1 MEFQMNLQLNA
12 KQKNEIESIL
22 KEAYFRSDMFEYTM
36 RQSECVSV
44 YVRHA
49 YRAADGYE
57 PTTAQ
62 TFCLKANP
70 DYFFTFERGDKTVF
84 YASCSPELD
93 IGPII
98 KAPRWDG
105 LLGAFTAW
113 LEVLK
118 IQIEADNIVPS
129 KSQTFVDMVRSKD
142 FSQIKN
148 EFRRAEQQCASD
160 PPAAVA
166 AASSMIESACKL
178 YISDHKLSL
187 PMKATIKP
195 LWSLV
200 SQDILSGSPD
210 IVKDDIQR
218 ILSGLTS
225 VVDGLGSLRTH
236 ASSAHGRDRSEPE
249 VGVPE
254 ALLAIHASQTLVLFM
269 LQKWK

>member
-1 MEFQMNLQLNA
+1 MNLQLNA
-12 KQKNEIESIL
+12 KQNNEIETIL
-22 KEAYFRSDMFEYTM
+22 KKAQLQPEMFEYST

-49 YRAADGYE
+49 YRALDGYE

-62 TFCLKANP
+62 AICLRANSN
-70 DYFFTFERGDKTVF
+70 YFFTFERDDKNVF
-84 YASCSPELD
+84 FASCFPELD

-98 KAPRWDG
+98 KATQWDG
-105 LLGAFTAW
+105 LLSAFCDW

-118 IQIEADNIVPS
+118 VQIEADNIAPT
-129 KSQTFVDMVRSKD
+129 KSQTFLDMLHSRD
-142 FSQIKN
+142 LSQIKN
-148 EFRRAEQQCASD
+148 EFRRAEQQCTYD
-160 PPAAVA
+160 PPTAVA

-178 YISDHKLSL
+178 YIADHSLSL

-200 SQDILSGSPD
+200 SKDILSDYPA

-218 ILSGLTS
+218 LLSGLTS

>member
-1 MEFQMNLQLNA
+1 MNLQLNA

-22 KEAYFRSDMFEYTM
+22 KETHFRPDMFEYTM

-62 TFCLKANP
+62 ALCLKANP
-70 DYFFTFERGDKTVF
+70 NYFFTFERDDKTVF

-118 IQIEADNIVPS
+118 VQIEADNIVPS

-178 YISDHKLSL
+178 YISDHNLSL
-187 PMKATIKP
+187 PTKATIKP

-200 SQDILSGSPD
+200 SQDILSGAPD

>member
-1 MEFQMNLQLNA
+1 MKTPITLQLNA
-12 KQKNEIESIL
+12 KQKREIETLL
-22 KEAYFRSDMFEYTM
+22 KEANFQPEMFEFTT
-36 RQSECVSV
+36 RQSDCVSV

-49 YRAADGYE
+49 YRALDGYE
-57 PTTAQ
+57 PSSAQ
-62 TFCLKANP
+62 AIILRANP
-70 DYFFTFERGDKTVF
+70 NYFFTFERNDKNVL

-98 KAPRWDG
+98 KASQWDG
-105 LLGAFTAW
+105 LLNAFYDW

-118 IQIEADNIVPS
+118 YQIEADNIGPS
-129 KSQTFVDMVRSKD
+129 KSQTFVDMLHSRD

-148 EFRRAEQQCASD
+148 EFRRAEQQCSAD

-166 AASSMIESACKL
+166 AASSMVEAACKL
-178 YISDHKLSL
+178 YITDHNLSL
-187 PMKATIKP
+187 PIKATIKP

-200 SQDILSGSPD
+200 SKDILASAPD
-210 IVKDDIQR
+210 MIKDDIQR
-218 ILSGLTS
+218 LLSGLTS

-249 VGVPE
+249 VGIPE
-254 ALLAIHASQTLVLFM
+254 ALLAIHASQTVVLFM